1 MTTTVEKT
9 TTTRA
14 IDRDRYYSLMQ
25 VATFMGTTRQTIHR
39 HVGAGAI
46 PAMRAGRS
54 FIVKGSDV
62 LEIIAQRA

>member
-14 IDRDRYYSLMQ
+14 IDRDRYYSLAQ
-25 VATFMGTTRQTIHR
+25 VGAFIGRSRYTIHR
-39 HVGAGAI
+39 RVGAGVI
-46 PAMRAGRS
+46 PASKAGRA